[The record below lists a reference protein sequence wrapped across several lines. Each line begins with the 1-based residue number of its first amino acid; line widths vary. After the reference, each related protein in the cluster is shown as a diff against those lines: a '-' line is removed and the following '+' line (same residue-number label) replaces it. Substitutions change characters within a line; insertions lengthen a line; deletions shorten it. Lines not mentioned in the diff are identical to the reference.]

1 MAVLTGFTRP
11 VQGDAAGNPI
21 IAEDMRTWIVA
32 QTGKTITYVEINSTT
47 IDVTGTIVSGDT
59 SAIQTAINSYIYA
72 IISGVYIPVT
82 QMSNTV
88 PMPDDVNKV
97 VTAHAALM
105 SDLVVAAIPNKV
117 HSGSTIDT
125 GAWPILRKATTNSSG
140 VATIYLTADGTS
152 GTGAAFATIYE
163 DGIVAMPVG
172 ANNYNV
178 TGVVISGDKK
188 TMAVTC
194 SQIKTV
200 LGLLTF
206 SSTADAGIE
215 VRAAVWGK

>member
-1 MAVLTGFTRP
+1 MPTQSGFARPTDPINAVDMATQIST
-11 VQGDAAGNPI
+11 AI
-21 IAEDMRTWIVA
+21 
-32 QTGKTITYVEINSTT
+32 GKTVTCEITPTDVL
-47 IDVTGTIVSGDT
+47 VTGATISGGDT
-59 SAIQTAINSYIYA
+59 SAIQIAMTAYFYSFFQYGAPLVDN
-72 IISGVYIPVT
+72 PD
-82 QMSNTV
+82 MSSSRHDKGITE
-88 PMPDDVNKV
+88 
-97 VTAHAALM
+97 HAAYM
-105 SDLVVAAIPNKV
+105 ADSAVASIPNKV

-125 GAWPILRKATTNSSG
+125 GAWPILRKATTNGSG
-140 VATIYLTADGTS
+140 VATIYLTTDGTS
-152 GTGAAFATIYE
+152 GTAAAFATIYE